1 MIRFRIFGIFHKHFV
16 WRLLNYNWEG
26 KKKHSKTI
34 KSDLFTSTFLYNTH
48 TQIYI
53 LYIYIY
59 NCTYKVCVN
68 KSLYN
73 LNIIWKRYL
82 HTFYICTKIGIFF
95 LLGGN
100 NCEMIKSI
108 GIRYIQRRTSGW
120 YFYRNGVLR
129 YIFIMCSLFCSG
141 TKDQFGLLQQAYFLK
156 NASKWRHYDN
166 QISSHIH

>member
-1 MIRFRIFGIFHKHFV
+1 MCQQKSLQFKYYLKKIFA
-16 WRLLNYNWEG
+16 
-26 KKKHSKTI
+26 
-34 KSDLFTSTFLYNTH
+34 
-48 TQIYI
+48 YI
-53 LYIYIY
+53 LYMH
-59 NCTYKVCVN
+59 KH
-68 KSLYN
+68 
-73 LNIIWKRYL
+73 WD
-82 HTFYICTKIGIFF
+82 FF

-156 NASKWRHYDN
+156 NASK
-166 QISSHIH
+166 